1 MDRININIKDD
12 INEIEALEV
21 CYEVYSDYGLGDGM
35 PLNKHKSIVCVTD
48 KYKVITTTTKADN
61 LTFYVYKRSD

>member
-1 MDRININIKDD
+1 MDRININIKGD
-12 INEIEALEV
+12 IDEIQALKA
-21 CYEVYSDYGLGDGM
+21 CYKVYSYYGFGDGM
-35 PLNKHKSIVCVTD
+35 PLDKHKSIVCVTD